1 MAGVFEI
8 EGIDEA
14 MQPNSNH
21 HVGQNGSDNDEDN
34 DIVIA
39 EEYTKGPD
47 FREMNASIIKDP
59 SMEALELS
67 ERTVPGKAGKAGPG
81 GNVFSLR
88 NLRMS
93 HFANYKTLVLIEERT
108 FKMSVNNFCP
118 VFPAI
123 MAFSACNFP

>member
-14 MQPNSNH
+14 MHPNPNH
-21 HVGQNGSDNDEDN
+21 QMNGEDNNDEDN

-39 EEYTKGPD
+39 EEYTRGPD

-67 ERTVPGKAGKAGPG
+67 ERTVPGKAGKAGPAG
-81 GNVFSLR
+81 ER
-88 NLRMS
+88 QW
-93 HFANYKTLVLIEERT
+93 LV
-108 FKMSVNNFCP
+108 
-118 VFPAI
+118 
-123 MAFSACNFP
+123 